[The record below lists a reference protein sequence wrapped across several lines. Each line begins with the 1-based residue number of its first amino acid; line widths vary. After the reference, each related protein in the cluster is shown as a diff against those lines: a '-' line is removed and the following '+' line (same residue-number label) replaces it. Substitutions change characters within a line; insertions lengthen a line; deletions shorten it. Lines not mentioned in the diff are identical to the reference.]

1 MTEEQVE
8 KRDDNVVFIGKKP
21 TIGYVLAVLTQLN
34 QGVPEVLIKARGKQI
49 CKAVTVAE
57 LVRKRY
63 LPEVQ
68 IKDIKIDT
76 EELTTEDG
84 KTVRVS
90 AIEIVVGK

>member
-8 KRDDNVVFIGKKP
+8 KKDDNVVFIGKKP

-34 QGVPEVLIKARGKQI
+34 QGVPEVIIKARGKQI

-63 LPEVQ
+63 LPEVK

-76 EELTTEDG
+76 EELTAEDG
-84 KTVRVS
+84 RTMRVS

>member
-8 KRDDNVVFIGKKP
+8 KKDDNVVFIGKKP

-34 QGVPEVLIKARGKQI
+34 QGVPEVVIKARGKQI

-68 IKDIKIDT
+68 IKSIKIDT
-76 EELTTEDG
+76 EELTAEDG
-84 KTVRVS
+84 RTMRVS